1 MVNVITSLWRRSIIP
16 PMKLIDYIIIGA
28 IAGLLAYAITL
39 IVKNKKKGKCSGCSG
54 LCDGCKYQKKDNNN
68 EEKRR

>member
-1 MVNVITSLWRRSIIP
+1 
-16 PMKLIDYIIIGA
+16 MKLIDYIIIGA

-54 LCDGCKYQKKDNNN
+54 LCDGCKYQKKENNN